1 MILGTNSNIIGD
13 RLQSL
18 RGKDNG
24 VESIIGARCIEV
36 IT

>member
-13 RLQSL
+13 RLQSP
-18 RGKDNG
+18 RGE
-24 VESIIGARCIEV
+24 ESIIGARCIEV